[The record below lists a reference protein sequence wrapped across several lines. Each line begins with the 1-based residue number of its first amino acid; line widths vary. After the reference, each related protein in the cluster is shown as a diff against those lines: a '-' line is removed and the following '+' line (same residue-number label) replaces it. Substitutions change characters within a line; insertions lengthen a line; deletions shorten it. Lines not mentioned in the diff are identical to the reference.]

1 MIAKMM
7 ISTHNVTLHGHR
19 VGKLGHA
26 EEIEIYRRVSSP
38 KSDLDSLTSKSSKGV
53 MYYQEAC
60 RYWLKA
66 SHRVPRFIKNGVSME
81 PPHGRKVG
89 LQSRA
94 AAAFAAALLNS
105 SLFYWWYSVF
115 SDCEHVNDALV
126 RSFPI
131 PANWH
136 TIDWLTLSNQLI
148 DALENDAI
156 KKTINTKQG
165 HAIEYDEISAAK
177 SKELIDRID
186 DQLARIYGLS
196 KEHADFVKNYDVKY
210 RLAGADEA
218 ETGNDE

>member
-1 MIAKMM
+1 
-7 ISTHNVTLHGHR
+7 LHGHR
-19 VGKLGHA
+19 IGKLGHA

-38 KSDLDSLTSKSSKGV
+38 RLNVESLTSKSSKGV

-81 PPHGRKVG
+81 PPHGRKIG
-89 LQSRA
+89 FQNRD
-94 AAAFAAALLNS
+94 AAAFAAAVLNS

-131 PANWH
+131 PAKWD
-136 TIDWLTLSNQLI
+136 TIDWVRLSNELVDGLER
-148 DALENDAI
+148 DAT

-165 HAIEYDEISAAK
+165 HVIEYDEISAAK

-186 DQLARIYGLS
+186 EQLCRIYGLNQ
-196 KEHADFVKNYDVKY
+196 EHLDFIKNYDVKY
-210 RLAGADEA
+210 RLAGADELEA
-218 ETGNDE
+218 GNDE